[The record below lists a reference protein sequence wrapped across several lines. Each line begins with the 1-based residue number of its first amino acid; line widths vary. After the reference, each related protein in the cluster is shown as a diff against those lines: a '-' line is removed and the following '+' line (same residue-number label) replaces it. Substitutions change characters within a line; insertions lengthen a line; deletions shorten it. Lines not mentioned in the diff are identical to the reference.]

1 MNKHSKRFAKF
12 VAVSALLFNIVG
24 CAGLLA
30 PVANWID
37 KQDECQTK
45 SRPPNTPAP
54 SYCGAASGHTL
65 QVARGAYNGTY
76 LINTK

>member
-1 MNKHSKRFAKF
+1 MKKIFASILL
-12 VAVSALLFNIVG
+12 VSNLAG
-24 CAGLLA
+24 CAGALA

-65 QVARGAYNGTY
+65 QIARGAYPGTY